1 MSLPTSALTHLDPPC
16 RSIHSPPVLDGGP
29 ALSSVLPLSN
39 PRRRRCRRLAIAAL
53 SVAVLGSLA
62 AAPALAKLPG
72 RPVPFRTVAVGDGD
86 GSQPRKGLVVRGAKR
101 WRKVW
106 RSLTAGA
113 EPRPPI
119 DFSRHMLLV
128 ASQGRQPSS
137 GHRVR
142 ITSVGSPGGVVIVDV
157 TEVSPGKGCPAGGVL
172 TSPYHVIRVSR
183 TDTPVQFFRHTRVR
197 KCG

>member
-1 MSLPTSALTHLDPPC
+1 M
-16 RSIHSPPVLDGGP
+16 
-29 ALSSVLPLSN
+29 
-39 PRRRRCRRLAIAAL
+39 
-53 SVAVLGSLA
+53 LGSLA
-62 AAPALAKLPG
+62 AAPAVAKLPW
-72 RPVPFRTVAVGDGD
+72 RPVSFRTVAVGDGD
-86 GSQPRKGLVVRGAKR
+86 GSQPRKGLVVRGEKR

-137 GHRVR
+137 GHRLR
-142 ITSVGSPGGVVIVDV
+142 ITSVGTPGGVLIVDV

-172 TSPYHVIRVSR
+172 TSPYHVVRVRR
-183 TDTPVQFFRHTRVR
+183 TDTPVRFFAPSQREEVR
-197 KCG
+197 LAPLILTGMAIAALTGSPRAHASRRSAPGWGRPSVAVRSDGSGHVVWTAEGNNV